1 EREFCRVA
9 FAAWSEPKK
18 RPGALWLLFYGRRR
32 RGFPWLLAGVLAA
45 IVLFAL
51 VFAIPGGAGV
61 SRAVPGGAD
70 GSAAVAGA
78 LFGPLL
84 AGALV
89 FAIVAVLRPRRR
101 R

>member
-1 EREFCRVA
+1 V
-9 FAAWSEPKK
+9 SEPKK

-51 VFAIPGGAGV
+51 VFAIPGGADL
-61 SRAVPGGAD
+61 SR
-70 GSAAVAGA
+70 AVAGA
-78 LFGPLL
+78 LFGLL
-84 AGALV
+84 LVGALV